1 MPGLTTLRMLK
12 RGTRLRIRSIGIGRK
27 IRNEKRQQ
35 VMSSPP
41 ITPFGRFSNQSLI
54 QCYAF
59 HEVSTYTLSTR
70 FSPMLLVYPYAS
82 TNSKGPLLC
91 LFWGLLLWCNSSMSQ
106 CARAKRNILNHV
118 LIREHQQGFF
128 PKTKGLTVH
137 VIKAR
142 SKQEPTSC
150 PSENSILGGPITI
163 ETP

>member
-1 MPGLTTLRMLK
+1 MEELTSPRK
-12 RGTRLRIRSIGIGRK
+12 GTTSACSRQQRYCNARFDNLEDVETGNKATDKEHRHGRK

-118 LIREHQQGFF
+118 LIREHQQGFL
-128 PKTKGLTVH
+128 KG
-137 VIKAR
+137 
-142 SKQEPTSC
+142 
-150 PSENSILGGPITI
+150 
-163 ETP
+163 